1 MRVFSLPKEFEIYN
15 ELLKNRIV
23 FLSGNIDEK
32 SAKEIVAKLLYLD
45 SKSHDDIIL
54 YINSPGGEINS
65 GFMIYDTMKYIKS
78 DVVTIGIVLCASM
91 ASIIL
96 MSGTKGKRKMLPHS
110 EVMLHQ
116 PLGSTEGQAT
126 DIIIASEHMKKI
138 KQTLT
143 DIILMN
149 TKLDQGMVINLER
162 DFWLSSDIAL
172 NYGIVDRIIE
182 PIGV

>member
-1 MRVFSLPKEFEIYN
+1 
-15 ELLKNRIV
+15 
-23 FLSGNIDEK
+23 
-32 SAKEIVAKLLYLD
+32 
-45 SKSHDDIIL
+45 
-54 YINSPGGEINS
+54 
-65 GFMIYDTMKYIKS
+65 
-78 DVVTIGIVLCASM
+78 
-91 ASIIL
+91 
-96 MSGTKGKRKMLPHS
+96 MSGAKGKRKMFPHS

-149 TKLDQGMVINLER
+149 TNLDQGMVINLER

>member
-1 MRVFSLPKEFEIYN
+1 MRVFSLSKEFEIYN

-54 YINSPGGEINS
+54 
-65 GFMIYDTMKYIKS
+65 
-78 DVVTIGIVLCASM
+78 
-91 ASIIL
+91 
-96 MSGTKGKRKMLPHS
+96 
-110 EVMLHQ
+110 
-116 PLGSTEGQAT
+116 
-126 DIIIASEHMKKI
+126 
-138 KQTLT
+138 
-143 DIILMN
+143 MN
-149 TKLDQGMVINLER
+149 TNLDQGMVINLER